1 MLCSPWFIKN
11 SSSPN
16 SCYNFTISFGRRL
29 QKKLIIYE
37 TPLAKN
43 EPHVCCFRCWESW
56 RLGELECFYKD
67 KGQMTKDKGGR
78 TLGLWTGRAVAPRP
92 PPGRARRPWWGEAS
106 RRAVTARP
114 EGSPHPTAR
123 YVRNKSSAVTSD
135 WTIDAFSLR
144 FTPFIVTSVRCT
156 ADSVPVSSL
165 NTAILFASFLA

>member
-1 MLCSPWFIKN
+1 MLKFRNTYLFYHITLEGINAKD
-11 SSSPN
+11 
-16 SCYNFTISFGRRL
+16 L
-29 QKKLIIYE
+29 QYTK
-37 TPLAKN
+37 
-43 EPHVCCFRCWESW
+43 PHLRNTKQHVSCFRCWEAW
-56 RLGELECFYKD
+56 RLGGWEDFYNLLRNSETPNLPISQQRKQR
-67 KGQMTKDKGGR
+67 GAVVRTKDRRQR
-78 TLGLWTGRAVAPRP
+78 TKVGGLWTLD
-92 PPGRARRPWWGEAS
+92 WWGEAS

-135 WTIDAFSLR
+135 WTIDEFSLR